1 MKIYGVGVLHSP
13 GTRRVVHDFATGPFE
28 TSNPVLLDYAK
39 RKGFSIGK
47 PLENAPVKEP
57 VKDTVKGDEA
67 APNTKID
74 EPKPKRKYE
83 WKNPFTKKAKNGS

>member
-13 GTRRVVHDFATGPFE
+13 GTRRVVHDFADGPYE

-47 PLENAPVKEP
+47 PLENAHVKEP
-57 VKDTVKGDEA
+57 VKA
-67 APNTKID
+67 
-74 EPKPKRKYE
+74 KRKY
-83 WKNPFTKKAKNGS
+83 TKKAKNGS